1 MKNSSK
7 EEECHAKRNGSD
19 ILMIISMQ
27 VMMVFHEHTQPRWAG
42 YKAFSNTEKKTNKKK
57 YLQPPTLKDRH
68 AGKIERLKRIEWIL
82 DHECQFVV
90 FINRIN
96 QMHMHF
102 LDLQNLFHSMS
113 EIWDSIDP

>member
-42 YKAFSNTEKKTNKKK
+42 YKAFSNTEKTTKKNNTCNP
-57 YLQPPTLKDRH
+57 LL
-68 AGKIERLKRIEWIL
+68 
-82 DHECQFVV
+82 
-90 FINRIN
+90 
-96 QMHMHF
+96 
-102 LDLQNLFHSMS
+102 
-113 EIWDSIDP
+113 